1 MAGMRALQVAFANKR
16 FVEPPVYQY
25 LVLYPGRYRFDARAR
40 SNLDTWLGLQWGAYC
55 LDAGGRAPRQLF
67 HTERVVG
74 HVNWH
79 DLRADFIVP
88 KDCPAQSL
96 RLELANPRSEAN
108 VPGSVAV
115 RLNGSLWFD
124 DLRVRLLDYA
134 QGG

>member
-1 MAGMRALQVAFANKR
+1 MR
-16 FVEPPVYQY
+16 
-25 LVLYPGRYRFDARAR
+25 GGARRASCSTR
-40 SNLDTWLGLQWGAYC
+40 SAWLA
-55 LDAGGRAPRQLF
+55 D
-67 HTERVVG
+67 
-74 HVNWH
+74 VNWH

-88 KDCPAQSL
+88 KDCPAQTL